1 MEPARLVIAFICCWW
16 PTRLISAME
25 KVQSVYEIKVVIKYT
40 ATNAFRVITFVVAVF
55 GLIQQYSRE
64 I

>member
-1 MEPARLVIAFICCWW
+1 
-16 PTRLISAME
+16 ME

-64 I
+64 IWGCVQAIPAAV